1 MAQGQRCRGEDR
13 GRRTGVALAGQD
25 VEDDIGGVDAMGDRL
40 GAGGLSTA
48 VRMSTICRLP
58 SSTPASLCRTRSM
71 AAGSTQSLN
80 GAPLRKAPGLR
91 ASTGT

>member
-1 MAQGQRCRGEDR
+1 LPHD
-13 GRRTGVALAGQD
+13 ALAGED
-25 VEDDIGGVDAMGDRL
+25 VENDIGGMNSVGDRFGTSRL
-40 GAGGLSTA
+40 DRRPSVSTA

-58 SSTPASLCRTRSM
+58 SSMLASLRRTRSM
-71 AAGSTQSLN
+71 AAGSTHFLK